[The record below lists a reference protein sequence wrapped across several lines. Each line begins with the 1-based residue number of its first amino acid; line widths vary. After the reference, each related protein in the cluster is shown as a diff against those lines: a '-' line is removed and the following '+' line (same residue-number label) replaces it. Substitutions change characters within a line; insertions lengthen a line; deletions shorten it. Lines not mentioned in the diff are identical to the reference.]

1 MTVGTTVTP
10 GGSKGHPRLTLLFLL
25 IAGAAI
31 AAGLWFGAATFRGLS
46 KPQPLVLG
54 QGTLLAQP
62 RPLAEFALT
71 DQDGRPFSLESLR
84 GVWTFL
90 SIGYTHCPDVCPM
103 TLATFDAI
111 DRQIGQSGDQFA
123 TAPRGG
129 LRPRFLFV
137 SVDPERDTP
146 ERLAQYVRYFNPAF
160 LGATGEEPE
169 LRAFAAQ
176 LGLLFARVEGQDTAM
191 GYLMD
196 HSASILLVDPQG
208 RLTAIFS
215 TPHDAALM
223 ASDFLTI
230 AANHQ
235 P

>member
-1 MTVGTTVTP
+1 MPVT
-10 GGSKGHPRLTLLFLL
+10 LTE
-25 IAGAAI
+25 
-31 AAGLWFGAATFRGLS
+31 
-46 KPQPLVLG
+46 
-54 QGTLLAQP
+54 GTLLTQP
-62 RPLAEFALT
+62 RPLADFALT
-71 DQDGRPFSLESLR
+71 DQDGQPLSLANLR
-84 GVWTFL
+84 GGWTFL
-90 SIGYTHCPDVCPM
+90 AIGYTHCPDVCPM

-111 DRQIGQSGDQFA
+111 DRQIAPPGDQPA
-123 TAPRGG
+123 TARRGG

-160 LGATGEEPE
+160 LGATGEEAQ

-215 TPHDAALM
+215 SPHDAGA
-223 ASDFLTI
+223 
-230 AANHQ
+230 
-235 P
+235 